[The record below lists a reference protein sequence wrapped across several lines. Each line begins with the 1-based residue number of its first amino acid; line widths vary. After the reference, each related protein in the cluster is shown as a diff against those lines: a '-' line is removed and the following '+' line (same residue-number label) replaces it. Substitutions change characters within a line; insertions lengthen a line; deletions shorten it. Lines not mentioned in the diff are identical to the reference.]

1 VSQAALIQ
9 TVLLMALVLAAALQG
24 LAASGH
30 FPPKLRMSARSPV
43 LEAIILW
50 GALAL
55 TIASLVTGIAA
66 ALRLIPWYAAVIGG
80 GLSLLAAPPVLRLFP
95 DRVVDGR
102 GALLT
107 LAGICAA
114 IALVL
119 LRLAAR

>member
-9 TVLLMALVLAAALQG
+9 TVLLMALVLAATLEG

-30 FPPKLRMSARSPV
+30 FPQKLRIPAPSHA

-50 GALAL
+50 GSLLL
-55 TIASLVTGIAA
+55 TIACLATGIAA
-66 ALRLIPWYAAVIGG
+66 ALRLIPWYAAVIGS

-95 DRVVDGR
+95 DRFVDGR

-119 LRLAAR
+119 IRLAAS